1 MSNDTTPSTFES
13 SGAGGSRASPQWWY
27 NNKIDLAF
35 WFEYEFLIK
44 FDVISIN

>member
-13 SGAGGSRASPQWWY
+13 SGAAGSRASPQWWY
-27 NNKIDLAF
+27 NHIMDLTF
-35 WFEYEFLIK
+35 LFEYELILL